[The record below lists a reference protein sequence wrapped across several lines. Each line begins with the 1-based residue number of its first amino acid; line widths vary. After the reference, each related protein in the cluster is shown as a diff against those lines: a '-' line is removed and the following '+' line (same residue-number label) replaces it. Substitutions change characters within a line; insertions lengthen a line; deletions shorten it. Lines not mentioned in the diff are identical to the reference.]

1 MKLCLLSIGVMA
13 ISAATAETD
22 LSQGRKPNLASF
34 EIDGG
39 VIWAYV
45 VVYLRI
51 LWSFD
56 IFISKA
62 DKSYRLVV
70 DIFGRGPYHVC

>member
-22 LSQGRKPNLASF
+22 KSQGMKQNLASF

-39 VIWAYV
+39 V
-45 VVYLRI
+45 R
-51 LWSFD
+51 
-56 IFISKA
+56 
-62 DKSYRLVV
+62 
-70 DIFGRGPYHVC
+70 